1 MHFLKFQVFTVYII
15 GAIPVLA
22 AKNGDDVYK
31 FPTRRAEK
39 YYWNMVDMCHVKHE
53 LELILKF
60 GVSQPPVMIFS
71 FQLPLRQLWLT
82 WLTLTGKDLAVPPP
96 RGVRRSPAAT
106 GLGGDG
112 GRTEAVFAT
121 L

>member
-60 GVSQPPVMIFS
+60 G
-71 FQLPLRQLWLT
+71 
-82 WLTLTGKDLAVPPP
+82 
-96 RGVRRSPAAT
+96 GVYHANGYENFRENPYLESAIGSPSAT
-106 GLGGDG
+106 GLELIVS
-112 GRTEAVFAT
+112 TAV
-121 L
+121 